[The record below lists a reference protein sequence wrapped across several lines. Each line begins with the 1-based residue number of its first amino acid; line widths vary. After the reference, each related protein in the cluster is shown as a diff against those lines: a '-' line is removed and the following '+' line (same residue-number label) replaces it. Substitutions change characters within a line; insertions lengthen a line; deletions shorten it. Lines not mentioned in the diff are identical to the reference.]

1 MSEPFYMTEG
11 RGYWPDEET
20 MTPNEKPLQPHQQ
33 RVVNERHELMFKVDK
48 LAAFLAGE
56 VFKALPA
63 DEQERLTRQHRI
75 MSEYD
80 AVLKER
86 IAHFP
91 K

>member
-1 MSEPFYMTEG
+1 MNVVQSLDTKG
-11 RGYWPDEET
+11 N

-33 RVVNERHELMFKVDK
+33 RVIDERHELIFKVDK
-48 LAAFLAGE
+48 LAEFLRGE
-56 VFKALPA
+56 IFKGLPS

-86 IAHFP
+86 IANFP